1 MTANFKKLYTKA
13 QFRKRFEATSSS
25 DVTLKDFW
33 KSHINIADAIFLI
46 VVGWKVSIWCLNLAW
61 RPLCLDALA
70 PRYFEGFQQ
79 FEEEP
84 FVQEIVCLGS
94 SIGLEMNEDEEELV
108 EDHRK
113 KLSFEEPKELHNDGA
128 EALKQRTAY
137 RNEEDEDKE
146 KSHSIQVE
154 DLKEAS
160 SCWNKLSKLM
170 KDYHPDFAAVEMGLY
185 HFNDTLM
192 AHFWRVQN
200 CKIKQ

>member
-1 MTANFKKLYTKA
+1 M
-13 QFRKRFEATSSS
+13 E
-25 DVTLKDFW
+25 TLLLVW
-33 KSHINIADAIFLI
+33 INEKQMAGDS
-46 VVGWKVSIWCLNLAW
+46 VSELQ
-61 RPLCLDALA
+61 
-70 PRYFEGFQQ
+70 Y
-79 FEEEP
+79 EE
-84 FVQEIVCLGS
+84 
-94 SIGLEMNEDEEELV
+94 
-108 EDHRK
+108 
-113 KLSFEEPKELHNDGA
+113 A
-128 EALKQRTAY
+128 EALKKWIAFGDEK
-137 RNEEDEDKE
+137 NEDKE